1 MGNKKILLID
11 DSELSRKKFSEI
23 LVSDGYAVDE
33 AGSSVE
39 MISML
44 EKQKYNLILLD
55 INMPGSSGFDAL
67 RLIKAN
73 PSWKDIPVLAL
84 TGVSKSL
91 DDIHTLQGIGASG
104 FVDKGVDK
112 EDFLFRIKTSLENK
126 G

>member
-1 MGNKKILLID
+1 MNNKKILLID

-23 LVSDGYAVDE
+23 LAAEGYGVDE
-33 AGSSVE
+33 ASSGVE

-55 INMPGSSGFDAL
+55 MNMPGLDGFDTL

-73 PSWKDIPVLAL
+73 PLWKDIPVLAL

-91 DDIHTLQGIGASG
+91 DDIHKLQNIGASG
-104 FVDKGVDK
+104 FIDKEVDK
-112 EDFLFRIKTSLENK
+112 ENFLFRIKTALGE
-126 G
+126 

>member
-1 MGNKKILLID
+1 MSNKKILLID
-11 DSELSRKKFSEI
+11 DSELSRRKFSEI
-23 LVSDGYAVDE
+23 LIAGGYEVDK
-33 AGSSVE
+33 AGSGVE

-55 INMPGSSGFDAL
+55 INMPGLSGFDAL

-73 PSWKDIPVLAL
+73 PLWKDIPVLAL

-104 FVDKGVDK
+104 FIDKEVDK
-112 EDFLFRIKTSLENK
+112 EDFIFRIKTALENK
-126 G
+126 E